1 MNLYEYF
8 MNQADSLTST
18 DAKGVDLK
26 RERER
31 ERVRSEVQVSC
42 DSDVFEK
49 ERGVFRKSSN
59 LALA

>member
-1 MNLYEYF
+1 MNPYEYF

-26 RERER
+26 REK